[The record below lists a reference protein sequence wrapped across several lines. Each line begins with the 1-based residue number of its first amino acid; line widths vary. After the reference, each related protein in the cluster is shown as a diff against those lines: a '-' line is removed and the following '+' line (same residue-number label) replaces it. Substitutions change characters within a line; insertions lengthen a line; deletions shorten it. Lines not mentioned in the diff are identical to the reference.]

1 MKKLL
6 AISLAGSSLFLGNYF
21 AKAEDYDAFGID
33 YSGDPSIGNRIYG
46 VDTSDGSKTL
56 LTTKVF
62 DSNSWSAG
70 TSYVSATTGE
80 IMIRGGGSRY
90 HAYNWKTDTWRDVT
104 DNAGLQAMFEKPA
117 SFGIDNS
124 TVQIGS
130 DTNDIDVVEDGL
142 NIDGAAVITKN
153 ADGSVQLGADGNDID
168 VVADGLNIDGAAV
181 ITKNADGSIQIG
193 ADGNDIDITSEGLTV
208 DGVSLITKKDS
219 GEIHIGK
226 NSLITK
232 EEDGVQKLYA
242 QDENGDAININ
253 VTEGTKLLIDGVE
266 VQTGNSTQV
275 TTNKNNISTNTSNIS
290 TNTSNISTNTSN
302 ISTNTSNI
310 STNTSNIKNLGSGVA
325 GSTALTAA
333 LTALP
338 QTSKESKLSCGVGTG
353 AYSSRYAVGFGCASK
368 VNERVDVNAGGS
380 YVFGGSKSYGGGTL
394 DSGVVKA
401 GFVFKLGKL
410 NKPTQ
415 ISMKEKEEF
424 KKEIS
429 DLKENNNQ
437 IISQNKNLQL
447 ENQSIISQNN
457 ALLARL
463 ERLEKVA
470 LGDLKSKDLAVYPLK

>member
-1 MKKLL
+1 MKKLIAL
-6 AISLAGSSLFLGNYF
+6 SLIGSSLLIGSNPVKSNELIQHVNHEGNSSILGIQSVNAVTGAVTTLATFDNGETLMYPQGIYF
-21 AKAEDYDAFGID
+21 TNEFQGKYYVKA
-33 YSGDPSIGNRIYG
+33 S
-46 VDTSDGSKTL
+46 
-56 LTTKVF
+56 
-62 DSNSWSAG
+62 DSNGSFWFEYDNNTETITKKADLAIGSQLGMSQFPYGIKSVVSKNDDG
-70 TSYVSATTGE
+70 T
-80 IMIRGGGSRY
+80 I
-90 HAYNWKTDTWRDVT
+90 
-104 DNAGLQAMFEKPA
+104 
-117 SFGIDNS
+117 
-124 TVQIGS
+124 QIGA
-130 DTNDIDVVEDGL
+130 DANDIDVVE
-142 NIDGAAVITKN
+142 
-153 ADGSVQLGADGNDID
+153 
-168 VVADGLNIDGAAV
+168 DGLNIDGAAV

-242 QDENGDAININ
+242 QDENGNAINID
-253 VTEGTKLLIDGVE
+253 VTNGSKLLINGVE
-266 VQTGNSTQV
+266 VQTGNNAQV
-275 TTNKNNISTNTSNIS
+275 TTNKNNISTNKA
-290 TNTSNISTNTSN
+290 
-302 ISTNTSNI
+302 
-310 STNTSNIKNLGSGVA
+310 NIKNLGEGVA

-333 LTALP
+333 LSALP

-368 VNERVDVNAGGS
+368 VNERVDINAGGS
-380 YVFGGSKSYGGGTL
+380 YVFGGSRSYGGGTL

-401 GFVFKLGKL
+401 GFVFKLGQL

-447 ENQSIISQNN
+447 ENQSIISQNKS
-457 ALLARL
+457 LLARL

>member
-1 MKKLL
+1 MKRLL
-6 AISLAGSSLFLGNYF
+6 ALSLIGSSLLIGSNPAKADWDYWGLKQSESDSSLYDVYTVDSDTQTATKFTQVCTDGRSGCIDFSKLDWHPSNINGLLVKSSDGTFSEYDLTTNTWSSTDLDYWYEDYSHYVSRNSSIFQSDNSIDFYYKGNY
-21 AKAEDYDAFGID
+21 
-33 YSGDPSIGNRIYG
+33 SS
-46 VDTSDGSKTL
+46 TLLSDGTSRIGQDETGISFKNNGLFSGTNGVIVRKTNG
-56 LTTKVF
+56 
-62 DSNSWSAG
+62 D
-70 TSYVSATTGE
+70 
-80 IMIRGGGSRY
+80 
-90 HAYNWKTDTWRDVT
+90 
-104 DNAGLQAMFEKPA
+104 
-117 SFGIDNS
+117 
-124 TVQIGS
+124 
-130 DTNDIDVVEDGL
+130 
-142 NIDGAAVITKN
+142 
-153 ADGSVQLGADGNDID
+153 
-168 VVADGLNIDGAAV
+168 
-181 ITKNADGSIQIG
+181 
-193 ADGNDIDITSEGLTV
+193 
-208 DGVSLITKKDS
+208 
-219 GEIHIGK
+219 IHIGK
-226 NSLITK
+226 NSFVVGNELI
-232 EEDGVQKLYA
+232 DGA
-242 QDENGDAININ
+242 HPIWAEDENGSKVPLNIYGSDLQIN
-253 VTEGTKLLIDGVE
+253 GVS
-266 VQTGNSTQV
+266 VQTQ
-275 TTNKNNISTNTSNIS
+275 IDTNTSNIS